1 MDREHVK
8 GAVDN
13 AVGKTKEAI
22 GQVFGDSKLVIEGK
36 LDQAKGA
43 AHSAVGN
50 AKDAARE
57 AADRL
62 HRAANRY

>member
-22 GQVFGDSKLVIEGK
+22 GQVFGDSKLVLEGK

-43 AHSAVGN
+43 AHSAIGN

-62 HRAANRY
+62 HRSTNRY